1 VHVTIAREAITT
13 RRLSSVTS
21 RKQTKPTPTPTK
33 AAAPTRSPRPQ
44 ADLPDDQL
52 FDEDRAARFLDVSS
66 RTLRNWRKGCSR
78 GFDPRT
84 GEARSREPKGPRV
97 VYVGIRPRY
106 RLCDLRAFVNV
117 RDQLTLRQAR

>member
-1 VHVTIAREAITT
+1 
-13 RRLSSVTS
+13 VTS

-33 AAAPTRSPRPQ
+33 AALLRSPKPA

-52 FDEDRAARFLDVSS
+52 FDEDRAARFLGIAS

-78 GFDPRT
+78 GFDPRS
-84 GEARSREPKGPRV
+84 GEARSKEPKGPRV

-106 RLCDLRAFVNV
+106 RLCDLRAFVSV
-117 RDQLTLRQAR
+117 RDQLHLRQAR